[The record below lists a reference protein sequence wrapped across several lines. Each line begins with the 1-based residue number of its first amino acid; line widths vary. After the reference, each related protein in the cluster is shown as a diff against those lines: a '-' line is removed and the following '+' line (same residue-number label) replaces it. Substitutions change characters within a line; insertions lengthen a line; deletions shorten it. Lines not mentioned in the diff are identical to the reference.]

1 MKRKILSL
9 LLAAAILLS
18 LMAGLSGCGSG
29 DQPKL
34 SGAYYAR
41 PENTRRVKDWYDLF
55 KKIYKDNQSVP
66 QTALDK
72 MQGEIDNYVKEYWDV
87 AESNWES
94 WIDAFDKN
102 GSLSKYPWP
111 SESDREKISNN
122 YKAEIYEYLQAVFR
136 SLSRDMYF
144 DILNQREKEYKQLA
158 AQLNTVY
165 TLTFKEDFDS
175 EEAKWANAYV
185 KLAPLS
191 DETTAKAWTIR
202 LDGEAKGQMKF
213 TLRARNGGLPDEGRV
228 LQNRKGLG
236 GRQGCVECEAQ
247 ALCRNRNERYRKYK
261 DQ

>member
-55 KKIYKDNQSVP
+55 KRYTKTINPFRRQ
-66 QTALDK
+66 LDK

-111 SESDREKISNN
+111 SESDPKNI
-122 YKAEIYEYLQAVFR
+122 KQLQ
-136 SLSRDMYF
+136 SRD
-144 DILNQREKEYKQLA
+144 L
-158 AQLNTVY
+158 
-165 TLTFKEDFDS
+165 
-175 EEAKWANAYV
+175 
-185 KLAPLS
+185 
-191 DETTAKAWTIR
+191 
-202 LDGEAKGQMKF
+202 
-213 TLRARNGGLPDEGRV
+213 
-228 LQNRKGLG
+228 
-236 GRQGCVECEAQ
+236 
-247 ALCRNRNERYRKYK
+247 
-261 DQ
+261 